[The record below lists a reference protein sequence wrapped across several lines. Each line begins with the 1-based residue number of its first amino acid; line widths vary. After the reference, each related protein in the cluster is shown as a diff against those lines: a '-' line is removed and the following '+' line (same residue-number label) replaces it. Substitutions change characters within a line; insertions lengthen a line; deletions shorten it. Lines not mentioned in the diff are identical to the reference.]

1 MPTDKDIPAPH
12 GAFRTYAVVALLLLA
27 GGALWFFV
35 ERDGRAQPKG
45 PPPGAAMA
53 VAVSVTQARLGV
65 APVTL
70 SGIGTV
76 TPLRTVTVKSRVD
89 GELTEVRFQEGQFV
103 KEGELLAQID
113 PRPFVAQL
121 DQYQGQLAKDTA
133 LLENAKAD
141 LSRYDNLVKKDMLAG
156 QTKDTQAS
164 LVRQY
169 EGAVRSD
176 KAQID
181 NARLQIEYS
190 RITAPVSGR
199 VGLRKLD
206 PGNMVKSTDDA
217 GLCVITQMSPISV
230 IFTLPEDELPRVRKR
245 LLAGERLAVTAYDR
259 TMTEKLAQGTL
270 ATTDNQID
278 TATGTVKL
286 RALFDNADEALFPN
300 QFVNAELLLERRENV
315 VLLPAAAVMRG
326 PKGAH
331 VFVVGEG
338 DTVSMR
344 PVTTGMAVGTDV
356 VVETGLASGE
366 TVVVEGADRLRD
378 GAKVAVRQP
387 GKPATEKAASD
398 KPAAEKPATDKAAA
412 DKS

>member
-1 MPTDKDIPAPH
+1 MSTNTDAAPRK
-12 GAFRTYAVVALLLLA
+12 GAFRTAAVAALLVLL
-27 GGALWFFV
+27 GGALWFAV
-35 ERDGRAQPKG
+35 DRDGKAQPKG
-45 PPPGAAMA
+45 PPPGM
-53 VAVSVTQARLGV
+53 AVSVSATKARLGV

-76 TPLRTVTVKSRVD
+76 TPLKTVTVKSRVD
-89 GELTEVRFQEGQFV
+89 GELLEVRFKEGQMV

-113 PRPFVAQL
+113 PRPFQAQL

-133 LLENAKAD
+133 VLENAKAD
-141 LSRYDNLVKKDMLAG
+141 LVRYDNLVRKDMLAG

-181 NARLQIEYS
+181 NAKLQIEYS
-190 RITAPVSGR
+190 RITAPITGR

-206 PGNMVKSTDDA
+206 PGNMVKSTDES

-245 LLAGERLAVTAYDR
+245 LLAGEKLAVTAYDR
-259 TMTEKLAQGTL
+259 TMTDKLAQGEL

-286 RALFDNADEALFPN
+286 RALFPNSDEALFPN
-300 QFVNAELLLERRENV
+300 QFVNAELLLEKREGV
-315 VLLPAAAVMRG
+315 VLVPASAVLRG
-326 PKGAH
+326 PKGSH
-331 VFVVGEG
+331 VFVLGEG
-338 DTVSMR
+338 DVAAMR
-344 PVTTGMAVGTDV
+344 PVKVGLAVGTDV
-356 VVETGLASGE
+356 VVDSGLAAGE
-366 TVVVEGADRLRD
+366 TVVVDGADRLRD
-378 GAKVAVRQP
+378 GAKAAVKQT
-387 GKPATEKAASD
+387 GQG
-398 KPAAEKPATDKAAA
+398 AA